1 MHLTTAWI
9 VPLCVGA
16 AGAVSLAT
24 VAALVRR
31 EVAELHRALR
41 PLRVPDRRSP
51 DRRSPDR
58 RRSL

>member
-16 AGAVSLAT
+16 AGAVSLAA

-31 EVAELHRALR
+31 EIAELQRALR
-41 PLRVPDRRSP
+41 PLRTT
-51 DRRSPDR
+51 DR
-58 RRSL
+58 RRADRHRSL

>member
-9 VPLCVGA
+9 VPLGVGA

-24 VAALVRR
+24 VAAVLRR
-31 EVAELHRALR
+31 EVSELQKALR
-41 PLRVPDRRSP
+41 PLRVVGRRP
-51 DRRSPDR
+51 MGQ